1 MNNSAKLLH
10 KTMIGMKRAVIGLA
24 ITVFME
30 FLLRVTSMH
39 PASIRQHQRANTKP
53 NQSNYQCR
61 QDKRHYV
68 VYPARKAYYVKQ
80 RR

>member
-1 MNNSAKLLH
+1 MNYSAKLLH
-10 KTMIGMKRAVIGLA
+10 KTMIGMKRAVIDLA
-24 ITVFME
+24 IAVFLE
-30 FLLRVTSMH
+30 FLFRVTSMH
-39 PASIRQHQRANTKP
+39 PTSIRQHQRANARP

-61 QDKRHYV
+61 QNKRHYV